1 MPKVI
6 VKNNRVAYAD
16 IISAMGLDSIVSP
29 KAITCAN
36 ILRYVR
42 GRGNAYG
49 TKLERLY
56 RLVNGKAEALEFIP
70 KGTDPYIGIPLRS
83 STSAP
88 ARWWRSSSE
97 GKVIVPLATTTSKPA
112 TAWWLS
118 PAKAA
123 SAI

>member
-1 MPKVI
+1 
-6 VKNNRVAYAD
+6 
-16 IISAMGLDSIVSP
+16 MGLDSIISP

-70 KGTDPYIGIPLRS
+70 KGTDPISAFRCAS
-83 STSAP
+83 STFAA
-88 ARWWRSSSE
+88 ARW
-97 GKVIVPLATTTSKPA
+97 
-112 TAWWLS
+112 
-118 PAKAA
+118 
-123 SAI
+123 